1 MCIKDVDKI
10 NRKVSLK
17 PFNVR
22 VTAMENL
29 LKLKF
34 IFNNCLIYQV
44 FRTDGYKLHTF
55 TIFGLAV
62 TSLRMVISAQILRGS
77 IKKSFF
83 SVDI

>member
-29 LKLKF
+29 LKLNF
-34 IFNNCLIYQV
+34 IFNNCLIY
-44 FRTDGYKLHTF
+44 
-55 TIFGLAV
+55 
-62 TSLRMVISAQILRGS
+62 
-77 IKKSFF
+77 
-83 SVDI
+83 

>member
-29 LKLKF
+29 LKL
-34 IFNNCLIYQV
+34 I
-44 FRTDGYKLHTF
+44 KLHLKTLVSF
-55 TIFGLAV
+55 T
-62 TSLRMVISAQILRGS
+62 
-77 IKKSFF
+77 KS
-83 SVDI
+83 S